1 MFDLTQIK
9 SYFPSHLQQEE
20 YMLKEYLQYKILR
33 LVFLSTHAKKLCFL
47 WGTALRIWYQSQ
59 RFSEDLDFD
68 NFWLDISEFES
79 LSDEIQQWL
88 LLEWLEVET
97 RIVQKWAFHC
107 HIKIPDL
114 LYRYQLSPMKTQ
126 KILIQIDTAAQW
138 YAYDPLLVQINKFDT
153 QALIKICSPEL
164 LLAQKL
170 YTVFERKRMKGR
182 DFHDIVFLL
191 GKTRCPDRWYIWQ
204 TLDIHDPATLKQ
216 RLLDKCAGLDFDQ
229 LQADVQPFLF
239 QPTNQ
244 SVARFVEYIQQIEFG
259 Q

>member
-9 SYFPSHLQQEE
+9 WYFASTIQQDE

-33 LVFLSTHAKKLCFL
+33 LIFLSGYAKKLCFL
-47 WGTALRIWYQSQ
+47 WGTALRIWYESQ

-79 LSDEIQQWL
+79 LSQEVQQWL
-88 LLEWLEVET
+88 ILEWLEVEM
-97 RIVQKWAFHC
+97 RVVQKWAFHC

-114 LYRYQLSPMKTQ
+114 LYEYQLSPMKTQ

-138 YAYDPLLVQINKFDT
+138 YTYDPMLMQINKFDT
-153 QALIKICSPEL
+153 QALISICSPAL

-191 GKTRCPDRWYIWQ
+191 GRTRSPDWWFLDQ
-204 TLDIHDPATLKQ
+204 KLDIHDPATLKQ
-216 RLLDKCAGLDFDQ
+216 RLLDKCIWLDFDQ

-244 SVARFVEYIQQIEFG
+244 SVARFVDYIQQIEF
-259 Q
+259 QQ